1 MIENADIFDFTLT
14 DDEVKAISGLNT
26 FCTDRGIPRTNFST
40 FDLKAQNRRI
50 PN

>member
-26 FCTDRGIPRTNFST
+26 FVRTGESPDEF
-40 FDLKAQNRRI
+40 FYV
-50 PN
+50 